1 MPSTFTP
8 FAQGWCSLSVLHE
21 RIHTRMEHALQEAH
35 RLSVREYS
43 VLRVLDTQQPDGN
56 HLHLKHVAQA
66 VVLSQSATTRLVMR
80 LEERGLLS
88 RAVCDVDR
96 RGIYTNV
103 TRKGRALLT
112 AAQPIADRALRAAF
126 DDARRDPQLRTLVHA
141 LEKAGFP
148 D

>member
-1 MPSTFTP
+1 MPSSTP

-21 RIHTRMEHALQEAH
+21 RIHSRMERALQDAC
-35 RLSVREYS
+35 RISVREYS
-43 VLRVLDTQQPDGN
+43 VLQVLDTQQTNDK
-56 HLHLKHVAQA
+56 HLHLKHVAEA
-66 VVLSQSATTRLVMR
+66 IVLSQSATTRLVMR

-103 TRKGRALLT
+103 TKAGRALLAT
-112 AAQPIADRALRAAF
+112 ARPASDRALHKAF
-126 DDARRDPQLRTLVHA
+126 DEARRDPQLLPLVEA

-148 D
+148 G

>member
-21 RIHTRMEHALQEAH
+21 RIHARMERALEEAH

-43 VLRVLDTQQPDGN
+43 VLRVLDTQEPGGS
-56 HLHLKHVAQA
+56 HLHLKHVAHA

-103 TRKGRALLT
+103 TSTGRALLEAARPT
-112 AAQPIADRALRAAF
+112 ADQALRKAL
-126 DDARRDPQLRTLVHA
+126 DDARLDPQLRPLVEA

>member
-1 MPSTFTP
+1 
-8 FAQGWCSLSVLHE
+8 
-21 RIHTRMEHALQEAH
+21 
-35 RLSVREYS
+35 
-43 VLRVLDTQQPDGN
+43 
-56 HLHLKHVAQA
+56 
-66 VVLSQSATTRLVMR
+66 MR

-103 TRKGRALLT
+103 TRKGRTLLE
-112 AAQPIADRALRAAF
+112 AARPIADQALRKAL
-126 DDARRDPQLRTLVHA
+126 DDAKLDPQLRPLVIA